1 MPLSSLLLCLL
12 LLEYKNMGLVEHKQT
27 LAGQCLWYDHFYVFN
42 TSFRDCVCC
51 VFEIYVTSAE
61 PDGNVLEVWVTQHT
75 NHSSKY
81 LLENQLS
88 FFFWEEKRMENFLYF
103 VVFSALFVSMMV
115 ECAFDACL
123 MIFAR
128 EINEKESECIC
139 ASADQ
144 RRANDKWNE
153 NSKIY

>member
-1 MPLSSLLLCLL
+1 MFTTNVYENLMPLSSLLLCLL

-88 FFFWEEKRMENFLYF
+88 FFLGGKTHGKLFILRCFQRVVRIDDGWMRLWCMPDDLCQRNQWKRKWMHLC
-103 VVFSALFVSMMV
+103 VGRST
-115 ECAFDACL
+115 ACK
-123 MIFAR
+123 R
-128 EINEKESECIC
+128 
-139 ASADQ
+139 
-144 RRANDKWNE
+144 
-153 NSKIY
+153 